1 MKIIPARPEDSR
13 LIGKSVVDA
22 IGIEI
27 AESLAG
33 DKHSVDDVVDMF
45 AMLAEREDSQ
55 YSYTNTLVA
64 IDDDGKPVGVC
75 IGYDGARLHELRKAF
90 FFFFSSCLGLCLE
103 GVEDECDADE
113 FYLDTI
119 AVLPE
124 YRGQG
129 IAGALLRASI
139 ERAAKCGKPAGLLV
153 DPINPNARRLYER
166 VGFTKVGDRPFVH
179 VMMDHMQYLG

>member
-90 FFFFSSCLGLCLE
+90 LKPCLHVSVCALRVWRTSVMPMSSIL
-103 GVEDECDADE
+103 
-113 FYLDTI
+113 TR
-119 AVLPE
+119 LP
-124 YRGQG
+124 YCR
-129 IAGALLRASI
+129 SI
-139 ERAAKCGKPAGLLV
+139 V
-153 DPINPNARRLYER
+153 D
-166 VGFTKVGDRPFVH
+166 KV
-179 VMMDHMQYLG
+179 